1 MRSAS
6 FDAIKAVV
14 LSHGNRARAGGTHEA
29 PEEAVV
35 VFRRPNND
43 DRATTTSPPRDAPSR
58 EVPASAVEDAR
69 EEPIQPR
76 ERRDRG
82 AAGVRRSPRAHAS
95 SRESKSGGREQ
106 KAKSK
111 SAGEEDLR
119 RVRAAAAARSAAPA
133 SVDTTRK
140 TQLAAEEPRLS
151 RRRRRGGPDE
161 DEDDDGG
168 ARKTRSATRAK
179 SGERSRAPASRLA
192 ASRTPPTVSFASL
205 GVAPPTRLP
214 PTATDAAA
222 VTLAVATG
230 GKDTAGEKTHTQLAA
245 SSSSGAREQL
255 ASFAA
260 AGAHVGLRATG
271 IPAVAAARLEALARA
286 RAAVDASIK
295 GDQG

>member
-35 VFRRPNND
+35 VCLRPNND

-69 EEPIQPR
+69 EEPRGIQPR

-95 SRESKSGGREQ
+95 SRGSKRGGVV
-106 KAKSK
+106 
-111 SAGEEDLR
+111 AGEEDASR

-161 DEDDDGG
+161 DEDDDDDGG

-179 SGERSRAPASRLA
+179 SGERSRAPASTLA

-205 GVAPPTRLP
+205 GVAPPTKLP

-230 GKDTAGEKTHTQLAA
+230 GKDTAGGKDTGGEKTQLA
-245 SSSSGAREQL
+245 SGAREQL
-255 ASFAA
+255 ARFAA